1 MSLSKHATLKIVIPV
16 HLKKKGGKRMKGG
29 GRVQKSIEEKVK
41 KKKRTAEVKNVG
53 GSWYS

>member
-16 HLKKKGGKRMKGG
+16 HLKKKGGKKERG

>member
-16 HLKKKGGKRMKGG
+16 HLKKKGEKGERGKGAEKHRG
-29 GRVQKSIEEKVK
+29 KSKK